1 MKKQYQVTLIS
12 ESGKYKPVSCIVY
25 MEQAEDVDLTADK
38 AMKSAIVKQG
48 VIKIA
53 QKRLWTGA
61 DLKKYGYTKSK
72 CRLYDKEKI
81 EAENAERYEKI
92 KAERGWKQGLTN
104 SQPLCYNG
112 GPRMTLPRRNNH
124 YITLCKFCQVLFI

>member
-12 ESGKYKPVSCIVY
+12 EGGKYRPVSCIVY

-53 QKRLWTGA
+53 QKRLWTSA

-81 EAENAERYEKI
+81 EKENAERYEKI
-92 KAERGWKQGLTN
+92 KAERGWKQGVDKH
-104 SQPLCYNG
+104 S
-112 GPRMTLPRRNNH
+112 TL
-124 YITLCKFCQVLFI
+124 VL

>member
-12 ESGKYKPVSCIVY
+12 ESGKYRPVSCIVY

-53 QKRLWTGA
+53 QKRLWTSA

-104 SQPLCYNG
+104 SQPRDIINISN
-112 GPRMTLPRRNNH
+112 RER
-124 YITLCKFCQVLFI
+124 

>member
-12 ESGKYKPVSCIVY
+12 ESGKYRPVSCIVY

-53 QKRLWTGA
+53 QKRLWTSA
-61 DLKKYGYTKSK
+61 DLKNYGYTKSK

-81 EAENAERYEKI
+81 EKENAERYEKI
-92 KAERGWKQGLTN
+92 KAERGWK
-104 SQPLCYNG
+104 
-112 GPRMTLPRRNNH
+112 
-124 YITLCKFCQVLFI
+124 